1 MKKRK
6 FKLDDIN
13 IKSFVTDTE
22 GATLRGGA
30 EATGQEPGTWVQ
42 CTGTGPCI

>member
-6 FKLDDIN
+6 FKLADIN

-22 GATLRGGA
+22 GATLRGGTQTP
-30 EATGQEPGTWVQ
+30 EQEGTWVQ
-42 CTGTGPCI
+42 CTGTGTPCA